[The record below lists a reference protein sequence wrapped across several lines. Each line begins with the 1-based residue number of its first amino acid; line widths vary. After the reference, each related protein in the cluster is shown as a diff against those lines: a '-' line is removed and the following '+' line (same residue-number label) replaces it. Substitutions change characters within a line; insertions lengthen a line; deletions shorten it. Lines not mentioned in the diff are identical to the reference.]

1 MGSKSQ
7 WVHNHKQFMP
17 ITSHSQSKWLSGI
30 WISTDSGELL
40 QWINSLNPGPILREK
55 WKVLDSKHIGRRL
68 VLLAEDDSANA
79 IKKTSYKIYTGL
91 PEGTF
96 NVLSDS

>member
-1 MGSKSQ
+1 
-7 WVHNHKQFMP
+7 MP

-40 QWINSLNPGPILREK
+40 QWIKSLNPAPILREK
-55 WKVLDSKHIGRRL
+55 WKVLDSKYIGRRL
-68 VLLAEDDSANA
+68 ILLPNDDSANT

-96 NVLSDS
+96 KVLSDS

>member
-1 MGSKSQ
+1 
-7 WVHNHKQFMP
+7 MP

>member
-1 MGSKSQ
+1 
-7 WVHNHKQFMP
+7 MP
-17 ITSHSQSKWLSGI
+17 ITYHSQSKWLSRI

-40 QWINSLNPGPILREK
+40 QWIKSLNPGPILMEK
-55 WKVLDSKHIGRRL
+55 RKVLDSKYVGRRL
-68 VLLAEDDSANA
+68 ILLAEDDSANA

-96 NVLSDS
+96 KVL